1 MRPECVHYSG
11 TTIALK
17 KSLTAFS
24 PKHACPS
31 RRAKCEAESPMTLEA
46 ILAEA
51 EQLHNGSN
59 RLKALAE
66 QHPPVSDALLT
77 ISGNVR
83 NTATVLEVLI
93 VTKMTKPI

>member
-1 MRPECVHYSG
+1 
-11 TTIALK
+11 
-17 KSLTAFS
+17 
-24 PKHACPS
+24 
-31 RRAKCEAESPMTLEA
+31 MTLEA

-51 EQLHNGSN
+51 EQLHNVSN
-59 RLKALAE
+59 RLEALAE

-93 VTKMTKPI
+93 VAKMTKPI

>member
-1 MRPECVHYSG
+1 
-11 TTIALK
+11 
-17 KSLTAFS
+17 
-24 PKHACPS
+24 
-31 RRAKCEAESPMTLEA
+31 MTLEA

-51 EQLHNGSN
+51 EQLHNVSN

>member
-1 MRPECVHYSG
+1 MP
-11 TTIALK
+11 
-17 KSLTAFS
+17 
-24 PKHACPS
+24 
-31 RRAKCEAESPMTLEA
+31 LEA

-51 EQLHNGSN
+51 EQLHNVSN

>member
-1 MRPECVHYSG
+1 
-11 TTIALK
+11 
-17 KSLTAFS
+17 
-24 PKHACPS
+24 
-31 RRAKCEAESPMTLEA
+31 MTLEA

-51 EQLHNGSN
+51 EQLHNISN

>member
-1 MRPECVHYSG
+1 
-11 TTIALK
+11 
-17 KSLTAFS
+17 
-24 PKHACPS
+24 
-31 RRAKCEAESPMTLEA
+31 MTLEA

-51 EQLHNGSN
+51 EQLHNVSN
-59 RLKALAE
+59 RLEALAE

-83 NTATVLEVLI
+83 NTATVLKVLI

>member
-1 MRPECVHYSG
+1 
-11 TTIALK
+11 
-17 KSLTAFS
+17 
-24 PKHACPS
+24 
-31 RRAKCEAESPMTLEA
+31 MTLEA

-51 EQLHNGSN
+51 EQLHNVSN
-59 RLKALAE
+59 RLEALAE

>member
-1 MRPECVHYSG
+1 
-11 TTIALK
+11 
-17 KSLTAFS
+17 
-24 PKHACPS
+24 
-31 RRAKCEAESPMTLEA
+31 MTLEA

-51 EQLHNGSN
+51 EQLHNVSN
-59 RLKALAE
+59 RLEALAE

-93 VTKMTKPI
+93 ATKMTKPI

>member
-1 MRPECVHYSG
+1 
-11 TTIALK
+11 
-17 KSLTAFS
+17 
-24 PKHACPS
+24 
-31 RRAKCEAESPMTLEA
+31 MTLEA

-51 EQLHNGSN
+51 EQLHNVSN

-66 QHPPVSDALLT
+66 QQPPVSDALLT

>member
-1 MRPECVHYSG
+1 MP
-11 TTIALK
+11 
-17 KSLTAFS
+17 
-24 PKHACPS
+24 
-31 RRAKCEAESPMTLEA
+31 LEA

-51 EQLHNGSN
+51 EQLHNVSN
-59 RLKALAE
+59 RLEVLAE

>member
-1 MRPECVHYSG
+1 MP
-11 TTIALK
+11 
-17 KSLTAFS
+17 
-24 PKHACPS
+24 
-31 RRAKCEAESPMTLEA
+31 LEA

-51 EQLHNGSN
+51 EQLHNVSN
-59 RLKALAE
+59 RLEALAE

>member
-1 MRPECVHYSG
+1 
-11 TTIALK
+11 
-17 KSLTAFS
+17 
-24 PKHACPS
+24 
-31 RRAKCEAESPMTLEA
+31 MTLEA

>member
-1 MRPECVHYSG
+1 
-11 TTIALK
+11 
-17 KSLTAFS
+17 
-24 PKHACPS
+24 
-31 RRAKCEAESPMTLEA
+31 MTLEA

-51 EQLHNGSN
+51 EQLHNVSN

-93 VTKMTKPI
+93 VTKMTEPI

>member
-1 MRPECVHYSG
+1 M
-11 TTIALK
+11 
-17 KSLTAFS
+17 AF
-24 PKHACPS
+24 
-31 RRAKCEAESPMTLEA
+31 EA

-51 EQLHNGSN
+51 EQLHNVSN
-59 RLKALAE
+59 RLEALAE

>member
-1 MRPECVHYSG
+1 MP
-11 TTIALK
+11 
-17 KSLTAFS
+17 
-24 PKHACPS
+24 
-31 RRAKCEAESPMTLEA
+31 LEA
-46 ILAEA
+46 LLAEA
-51 EQLHNGSN
+51 EQLHNVSN
-59 RLKALAE
+59 RLEALAE